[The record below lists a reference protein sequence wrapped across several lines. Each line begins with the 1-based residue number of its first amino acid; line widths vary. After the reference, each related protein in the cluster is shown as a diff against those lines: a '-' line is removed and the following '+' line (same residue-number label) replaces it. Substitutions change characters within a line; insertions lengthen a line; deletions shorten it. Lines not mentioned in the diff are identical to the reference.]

1 MLLIV
6 GEDFFPR
13 VDAGMMSLHVRMPTG
28 TRVEHSE
35 YMVDSVE
42 RAIRTV
48 VPADELEG
56 ISDNI
61 GLPLSYDLA
70 FYHTDSIGPQ
80 DADVLIQLKANHQPT
95 AMYQTENSR
104 VARAPI
110 SQISPP
116 TFRPPISSARC

>member
-1 MLLIV
+1 MLLVV

-13 VDAGMMSLHVRMPTG
+13 IDAGMMSLHLRMPTG
-28 TRVEHSE
+28 TRVEHTE
-35 YMVDSVE
+35 YVVENIE

-61 GLPLSYDLA
+61 GLPISYDLA

-80 DADVLIQLKANHQPT
+80 DADLLIQLKPEHKPT
-95 AMYQTENSR
+95 VCVPE
-104 VARAPI
+104 
-110 SQISPP
+110 
-116 TFRPPISSARC
+116 